1 MIKNKSSIAKQGAL
15 YVVLT
20 VLLLLAFVPIFLMI
34 SVSLKSTYQL
44 NTDFW
49 GLPNPVFWE
58 NYAVAF
64 SGIYINMLNSFVY
77 VALAVLLLVFLAAM
91 GGYVFAVL
99 DFPGK
104 NALFFLLMS
113 TNGAR

>member
-49 GLPNPVFWE
+49 GLPNPVFCW
-58 NYAVAF
+58 
-64 SGIYINMLNSFVY
+64 SFWRRWAGTY
-77 VALAVLLLVFLAAM
+77 SPFWI
-91 GGYVFAVL
+91 FR
-99 DFPGK
+99 GK
-104 NALFFLLMS
+104 TRSSFC
-113 TNGAR
+113 

>member
-49 GLPNPVFWE
+49 ASEPGL
-58 NYAVAF
+58 
-64 SGIYINMLNSFVY
+64 L
-77 VALAVLLLVFLAAM
+77 
-91 GGYVFAVL
+91 
-99 DFPGK
+99 GK
-104 NALFFLLMS
+104 FTRSRFRAS
-113 TNGAR
+113 TSTC

>member
-64 SGIYINMLNSFVY
+64 R
-77 VALAVLLLVFLAAM
+77 A
-91 GGYVFAVL
+91 
-99 DFPGK
+99 
-104 NALFFLLMS
+104 S
-113 TNGAR
+113 TSTC

>member
-49 GLPNPVFWE
+49 GLPNPSSGKITRSRFR
-58 NYAVAF
+58 
-64 SGIYINMLNSFVY
+64 GIYINMLNSFVY
-77 VALAVLLLVFLAAM
+77 VALAVLLHGLS
-91 GGYVFAVL
+91 GGDGQVRIRRSGFS
-99 DFPGK
+99 GK
-104 NALFFLLMS
+104 NALFFLLCP
-113 TNGAR
+113 